1 MEKTEEEKLA
11 EPFLKSNGFSFEEG
25 FAINMAEMNPDD
37 YEEIYMVGKT
47 LDEAISDFVRP
58 AGWWILDISDGEVV
72 FEDIW
77 AAVEYAEGYSDR
89 TFADFTKANGVK
101 ED

>member
-37 YEEIYMVGKT
+37 YEEMFFSGKT
-47 LDEAISDFVRP
+47 LDEAISGFVRP
-58 AGWWILDISDGEVV
+58 AGWWQLDVSDGEVV
-72 FEDIW
+72 FEDILD
-77 AAVEYAEGYSDR
+77 AIEYAEGYSDM
-89 TFADFTKANGVK
+89 TFADFTKAPGVK
-101 ED
+101 E